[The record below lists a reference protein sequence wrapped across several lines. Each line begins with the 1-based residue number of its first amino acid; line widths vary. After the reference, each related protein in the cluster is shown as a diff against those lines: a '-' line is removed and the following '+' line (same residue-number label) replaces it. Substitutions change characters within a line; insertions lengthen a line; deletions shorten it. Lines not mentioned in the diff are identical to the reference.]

1 MLKGKPADMPAS
13 SSSGFERSAASDRA
27 AATGQSQVVTLVV
40 AWAAVGVPLMW
51 GVIETFHKA
60 LALFG

>member
-1 MLKGKPADMPAS
+1 MPAS
-13 SSSGFERSAASDRA
+13 SFSGSERPAVSARSAA
-27 AATGQSQVVTLVV
+27 GQSHALALVV

>member
-1 MLKGKPADMPAS
+1 VKGKVTDMPAS
-13 SSSGFERSAASDRA
+13 SSSGFGRSAASDRVA
-27 AATGQSQVVTLVV
+27 APGHSQVVTLVV